1 MITEIRH
8 RYTNA
13 VLWIGEAESLRD
25 AVAKAVSADADLAGQ
40 ARAMDDLKRCAA
52 EDPEDTAGPCP

>member
-25 AVAKAVSADADLAGQ
+25 AVAKAGQ
-40 ARAMDDLKRCAA
+40 ARAMEDLKRCAA
-52 EDPEDTAGPCP
+52 EDPEASS